1 MNHGQGSPGI
11 LFMRSLFEAFPAVFD
26 KEDLREIR
34 MELRVLVDGENTS
47 WPKSCKDFSVPFK
60 QACNIYSSQEY
71 LYAFENQCLQERLV
85 TAVGVRVAGTR

>member
-11 LFMRSLFEAFPAVFD
+11 LFMRSLFEAFPTVFD

-60 QACNIYSSQEY
+60 QACNIHHRSICTHLKISASKRG
-71 LYAFENQCLQERLV
+71 L
-85 TAVGVRVAGTR
+85 